1 MAPVHEHAQPR
12 RRGGHFAGALAESLL
27 LFVWEM
33 VPLVMTNIAIEDG
46 HRNSVFSH

>member
-27 LFVWEM
+27 FVWEM
-33 VPLVMTNIAIEDG
+33 VPVVMTNIAIEDG
-46 HRNSVFSH
+46 HRYSAFSH